1 MAEENNDKP
10 LKIVFAEGCFDNFDG
25 SQEELNELIAHIQE
39 WADSGELLENA
50 ILINDDIE
58 DLDDEVLDLLP
69 LLVPSNTRH

>member
-1 MAEENNDKP
+1 MADENNNKP
-10 LKIVFAEGCFDNFDG
+10 LKIVFAEGCFDNFNG
-25 SQEELNELIAHIQE
+25 SQEELNELIANIQE

-50 ILINDDIE
+50 ILINDDLE

>member
-1 MAEENNDKP
+1 MADENNNKP

-25 SQEELNELIAHIQE
+25 SQEELNELIANIQE

-50 ILINDDIE
+50 ILINDDLE